1 MTPKDQD
8 QPKPVTEEEKE
19 VRNPQTIKRLQD
31 GLLKWR
37 EYTKTPEGKKTKEEL
52 DKALQP
58 VLDLMHPQP
67 EDMERREK

>member
-8 QPKPVTEEEKE
+8 QPKLAAEEEKE
-19 VRNPQTIKRLQD
+19 ERHMQTIKRLQD

-37 EYTKTPEGKKTKEEL
+37 EYTTTPEGKKTKEEL

-67 EDMERREK
+67 EDMERSEK

>member
-1 MTPKDQD
+1 MTPKAQD
-8 QPKPVTEEEKE
+8 QPKLETEEEKE
-19 VRNPQTIKRLQD
+19 TRRLQTMKRLQD

-37 EYTKTPEGKKTKEEL
+37 EYTKTPEGKKTKKEL
-52 DKALQP
+52 DTALQP